1 MSFSIV
7 LLLNVA
13 VDRLMS
19 LYEVYHG
26 ISSTHKGL
34 YVVAQIFIATAF
46 STFMTI
52 LVYVSR
58 RKDR

>member
-7 LLLNVA
+7 LLFNVA

-19 LYEVYHG
+19 LYTVYRG
-26 ISSTHKGL
+26 IIAYKGL

-46 STFMTI
+46 STFFTI
-52 LVYVSR
+52 LVYVFR
-58 RKDR
+58 REDR

>member
-1 MSFSIV
+1 MSFSIA
-7 LLLNVA
+7 LLFNVA

-19 LYEVYHG
+19 LYKVYHG
-26 ISSTHKGL
+26 ISNEHKSL

-46 STFMTI
+46 STFMTV